1 MRDMD
6 ALNEALVRDFLRMTD
21 TQGDIAAWR
30 FRDGSNSEACVH
42 IDPDYPSNSRFYPWT
57 PIKK

>member
-1 MRDMD
+1 MD
-6 ALNEALVRDFLRMTD
+6 ALNEALVRDVLRMTD
-21 TQGDIAAWR
+21 TQGDLAAWR
-30 FRDGSNSEACVH
+30 FRDGSISEACVH